1 MEVGFFSCITTEGKA
16 SSCARRGS
24 GWMLKKFLLQKSG
37 QEMEWAAQAGSG
49 VTVLGGVQEMFR
61 CTEGHGLMGKYWWY
75 LDSWTR

>member
-1 MEVGFFSCITTEGKA
+1 
-16 SSCARRGS
+16 
-24 GWMLKKFLLQKSG
+24 
-37 QEMEWAAQAGSG
+37 MEWAAQAGSG